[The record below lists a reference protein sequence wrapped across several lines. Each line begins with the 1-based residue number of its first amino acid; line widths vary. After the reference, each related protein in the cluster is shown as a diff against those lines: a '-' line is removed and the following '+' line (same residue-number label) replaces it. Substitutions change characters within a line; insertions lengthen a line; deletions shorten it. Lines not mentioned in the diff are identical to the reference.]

1 MATSYNPLDAIKQI
15 YGLKGDWQTAD
26 QKSQEDRKTRAKQAL
41 NSWLGNNV
49 EGNYK
54 VSNEDNLTSKFTVPE
69 SDVYTNQKNTASEKA
84 KAVYQE
90 LRDNGYGGYADKLQ
104 GMNYSQAGK
113 YLEDLTKSLGKQE
126 IRPYL
131 YEAGK
136 KYDLTQ
142 QDIDSLLH
150 YNEDTNE
157 VSFGGKK
164 IGVATNNIDGHTYWD
179 EEVLQN
185 ALNDYVDRAGLKTDA
200 MRYSEGL
207 DLATDRLNEQWAGM
221 DSDYAKAW
229 DLYNQIFTAYNNSS
243 GLSSDYNPYATEWG
257 QAIMANYNID
267 GSRKSDSEIAS
278 GAADNSGNVDS
289 FAAANA
295 RRARLSEENLGK
307 QMVWNSYL
315 SLLDRDRANI
325 EGMRGTL
332 GELTDYLNG
341 RYANQFENIDRV
353 TQQNQ
358 QIFDNDQTRQNN
370 EVSRNAAIAEI
381 TGQIPAEYQTSSNPF
396 FNSDGVLINPN
407 IDYQAL
413 ENRMQ
418 EIINDPNASE
428 ADKSQAREAIT
439 DIRQARMYKMTNYDG
454 KWAEWLPTAM
464 PYAED
469 TRTASQKNTET
480 EQQHAYDLSK
490 MGYELEKDLAEINS
504 ADTRYVTDK
513 ELEGD
518 KYSIDV
524 AASEAQKDR
533 DHEAFMAQLN
543 SKLTNEEKAYV
554 YELERRAAANS
565 DSSTTTNSDSSSTTE
580 ISTTPTLTAPQ
591 AVDAL
596 KRGEISQ
603 SIIDAY
609 NYYYGTNYTTTNPPK
624 VGSSNESK
632 SWVEN
637 SLDEQEAAM
646 TTDQKVE
653 RAFRDNDVTISL
665 NASTGQYSAEP
676 ADKALQALNKLGLP
690 SGTLAAY
697 KKKYNLG

>member
-142 QDIDSLLH
+142 QDIDGLLH
-150 YNEDTNE
+150 YDEDTNE

-164 IGVATNNIDGHTYWD
+164 IGVATNNVDGHTYWD

-221 DSDYAKAW
+221 DNDYAKAW

-278 GAADNSGNVDS
+278 GAADNSGNIDS

-332 GELTDYLNG
+332 EELTDYLNG

-490 MGYELEKDLAEINS
+490 MGYELEKDLAEISS
-504 ADTRYVTDK
+504 ADTRYTTDK
-513 ELEGD
+513 KLEGD

-533 DHEAFMAQLN
+533 DHEAFMARLK
-543 SKLTNEEKAYV
+543 SKLTNEEKAFV
-554 YELERRAAANS
+554 AALEREAAANS
-565 DSSTTTNSDSSSTTE
+565 ASDSTS
-580 ISTTPTLTAPQ
+580 
-591 AVDAL
+591 
-596 KRGEISQ
+596 
-603 SIIDAY
+603 
-609 NYYYGTNYTTTNPPK
+609 
-624 VGSSNESK
+624 GSSSGGSSSK
-632 SWVEN
+632 SSGGTSSANVSPPLSADEVKKWADGFNDYASNKYGGVALEAVGYNEYRRPTKVSEN
-637 SLDEQEAAM
+637 KNKETEDNPIILDADYMIMQILNSPDLTQEQKDYLIYDKFHFTESE
-646 TTDQKVE
+646 VNNVLN
-653 RAFRDNDVTISL
+653 DNH
-665 NASTGQYSAEP
+665 YR
-676 ADKALQALNKLGLP
+676 
-690 SGTLAAY
+690 
-697 KKKYNLG
+697 

>member
-49 EGNYK
+49 DSEYK
-54 VSNEDNLTSKFTVPE
+54 ISNEEALISRFTPAE

-150 YNEDTNE
+150 YDEDTNE

-164 IGVATNNIDGHTYWD
+164 IGVATNNVDGHTYWD

-221 DSDYAKAW
+221 DNDYAKAW

-278 GAADNSGNVDS
+278 GAADNSGNIDS

-381 TGQIPAEYQTSSNPF
+381 TGEIPAEYQTSSNPF

-428 ADKSQAREAIT
+428 ADKAQAREAIT

-469 TRTASQKNTET
+469 TRTANQKNTET
-480 EQQHAYDLSK
+480 EQQNAYELSK
-490 MGYELEKDLAEINS
+490 MSYDLERYKTDKDSE
-504 ADTRYVTDK
+504 DTRYQ
-513 ELEGD
+513 
-518 KYSIDV
+518 IDT
-524 AASEAQKDR
+524 AASEAEKDR
-533 DHEAFMAQLN
+533 QHEAFMKKLESSLTKDEYAYAQ
-543 SKLTNEEKAYV
+543 
-554 YELERRAAANS
+554 ELEQKAKLFDESLKASSSNSTDDSTSNNNSTS
-565 DSSTTTNSDSSSTTE
+565 DSSQSNKSSNSTSNAQSNNESWVADAVAKLQSNGVSVKVDTTTRE
-580 ISTTPTLTAPQ
+580 
-591 AVDAL
+591 
-596 KRGEISQ
+596 
-603 SIIDAY
+603 
-609 NYYYGTNYTTTNPPK
+609 
-624 VGSSNESK
+624 
-632 SWVEN
+632 
-637 SLDEQEAAM
+637 M
-646 TTDQKVE
+646 TTDNQVKAAELILNDTSLSQE
-653 RAFRDNDVTISL
+653 RKARMIELLHIPDIVINQ
-665 NASTGQYSAEP
+665 AAGGSTYNYMQQYR
-676 ADKALQALNKLGLP
+676 N
-690 SGTLAAY
+690 
-697 KKKYNLG
+697 

>member
-49 EGNYK
+49 DSEYK
-54 VSNEDNLTSKFTVPE
+54 ISNEEALISRFTPAE

-150 YNEDTNE
+150 YDEDTNE

-164 IGVATNNIDGHTYWD
+164 IGVATNNVDGHTYWD

-221 DSDYAKAW
+221 DNDYAKAW

-278 GAADNSGNVDS
+278 GAADNSGNIDS

-381 TGQIPAEYQTSSNPF
+381 TGEIPAEYQTSSNPF

-428 ADKSQAREAIT
+428 ADKAQAREAIT

-490 MGYELEKDLAEINS
+490 MSYDLERYKTDKDSE
-504 ADTRYVTDK
+504 DTRYQIDAASSEAEKDRQHEIYMANLENTLDK
-513 ELEGD
+513 DQFAFVQELEQKAKLFD
-518 KYSIDV
+518 ESLK
-524 AASEAQKDR
+524 ASSS
-533 DHEAFMAQLN
+533 N
-543 SKLTNEEKAYV
+543 STDDSTSN
-554 YELERRAAANS
+554 NNSTS
-565 DSSTTTNSDSSSTTE
+565 DSSQSNKSSNSTSNAQSNNESWVADAVAKLQSNGVSVKVDTTTRE
-580 ISTTPTLTAPQ
+580 
-591 AVDAL
+591 
-596 KRGEISQ
+596 
-603 SIIDAY
+603 
-609 NYYYGTNYTTTNPPK
+609 
-624 VGSSNESK
+624 
-632 SWVEN
+632 
-637 SLDEQEAAM
+637 M
-646 TTDQKVE
+646 TTDNQVKAAELILNDTSLSQE
-653 RAFRDNDVTISL
+653 RKARMIELLHIPAIVINQ
-665 NASTGQYSAEP
+665 AAGGSTYSYMQEH
-676 ADKALQALNKLGLP
+676 DGEF
-690 SGTLAAY
+690 
-697 KKKYNLG
+697 

>member
-84 KAVYQE
+84 EAVYQE

-142 QDIDSLLH
+142 QDIDGLLH
-150 YNEDTNE
+150 YDEDTNE

-164 IGVATNNIDGHTYWD
+164 IGVATNNVDGHTYWD

-229 DLYNQIFTAYNNSS
+229 DLYNQIFAAYNNSS

-278 GAADNSGNVDS
+278 GAADNSGNIDS

-396 FNSDGVLINPN
+396 YDSNGKLKNVNINYLELMN
-407 IDYQAL
+407 QYQAI
-413 ENRMQ
+413 M
-418 EIINDPNASE
+418 NDPNSTPEQKA
-428 ADKSQAREAIT
+428 AAYQMYNFASQAKT
-439 DIRQARMYKMTNYDG
+439 DKTFNYGYEEFVGD
-454 KWAEWLPTAM
+454 LR
-464 PYAED
+464 PYSID

-524 AASEAQKDR
+524 AASEAQKNR
-533 DHEAFMAQLN
+533 DHEAFMARLN
-543 SKLTNEEKAYV
+543 SKLTNEEKAFV
-554 YELERRAAANS
+554 AALEREAAANS
-565 DSSTTTNSDSSSTTE
+565 ASDSTS
-580 ISTTPTLTAPQ
+580 
-591 AVDAL
+591 
-596 KRGEISQ
+596 
-603 SIIDAY
+603 
-609 NYYYGTNYTTTNPPK
+609 
-624 VGSSNESK
+624 GSSSGGSSSK
-632 SWVEN
+632 SSGGTSSDNVSPPLSADEVKKWADGFNDYASNKYGGVALEAVGYNEYRRPTKVSEN
-637 SLDEQEAAM
+637 KNKETEDNPIILDADYMIMQILNSPDLTQEQKDYLIYDKFHFTESE
-646 TTDQKVE
+646 VNNVLN
-653 RAFRDNDVTISL
+653 DNH
-665 NASTGQYSAEP
+665 YR
-676 ADKALQALNKLGLP
+676 
-690 SGTLAAY
+690 
-697 KKKYNLG
+697 

>member
-150 YNEDTNE
+150 YDEDTNE

-164 IGVATNNIDGHTYWD
+164 IGVATNNVDGHTYWD

-278 GAADNSGNVDS
+278 GAADNSGNIDS

-513 ELEGD
+513 ELEGTKYGVDSAERISSAQDATNRYEID
-518 KYSIDV
+518 KGAEVSTLGLL
-524 AASEAQKDR
+524 ASASTPQEPNITAEQ
-533 DHEAFMAQLN
+533 AV
-543 SKLTNEEKAYV
+543 KA
-554 YELERRAAANS
+554 LERGEVS
-565 DSSTTTNSDSSSTTE
+565 
-580 ISTTPTLTAPQ
+580 Q
-591 AVDAL
+591 AV
-596 KRGEISQ
+596 
-603 SIIDAY
+603 IDAY
-609 NYYYGTNYTTTNPPK
+609 NYYYGTNYTTANPPIGIS
-624 VGSSNESK
+624 GSSNTNNAPEAGSDAELLVAITEGLK
-632 SWVEN
+632 SNGVNVQVAYNDDGSAYMRTNDQEKAARLIIGDS
-637 SLDEQEAAM
+637 SLTDEQKTKAIEMLHIPDIIIDRIAGGSTYEYM
-646 TTDQKVE
+646 QQNKG
-653 RAFRDNDVTISL
+653 SL
-665 NASTGQYSAEP
+665 G
-676 ADKALQALNKLGLP
+676 
-690 SGTLAAY
+690 
-697 KKKYNLG
+697 

>member
-142 QDIDSLLH
+142 QDIDGLLH
-150 YNEDTNE
+150 YDEDTNE

-164 IGVATNNIDGHTYWD
+164 IGVATNNVDGHTYWD

-229 DLYNQIFTAYNNSS
+229 DLYNQIFAAYNNSS

-278 GAADNSGNVDS
+278 GAADNSGNIDS

-396 FNSDGVLINPN
+396 YDSNGKLKNVNINYLELMN
-407 IDYQAL
+407 QYQAI
-413 ENRMQ
+413 M
-418 EIINDPNASE
+418 NDPNSTPEQKA
-428 ADKSQAREAIT
+428 AAYQMYNFASQAKT
-439 DIRQARMYKMTNYDG
+439 DKTFNYGYEEFVGD
-454 KWAEWLPTAM
+454 LR
-464 PYAED
+464 PYSID

-513 ELEGD
+513 ELEGTKYGVDSAERISSAQDATNRYEID
-518 KYSIDV
+518 KGAEVSTLGLLASASTPQKPNITAEQAV
-524 AASEAQKDR
+524 AA
-533 DHEAFMAQLN
+533 
-543 SKLTNEEKAYV
+543 
-554 YELERRAAANS
+554 LERGEVS
-565 DSSTTTNSDSSSTTE
+565 
-580 ISTTPTLTAPQ
+580 Q
-591 AVDAL
+591 AV
-596 KRGEISQ
+596 
-603 SIIDAY
+603 IDAY
-609 NYYYGTNYTTTNPPK
+609 NYYYGTNYTTTNPPMGIS
-624 VGSSNESK
+624 GSSNTNNAPEAGSDAELLVALTEGLK
-632 SWVEN
+632 SNGVNVQVAYNDDGSAYMRTNDQEKAARLIIGDS
-637 SLDEQEAAM
+637 SLTDEQKTKAIEMLHIPDIIIDRIAGGSTYEYM
-646 TTDQKVE
+646 QQNKG
-653 RAFRDNDVTISL
+653 SL
-665 NASTGQYSAEP
+665 G
-676 ADKALQALNKLGLP
+676 
-690 SGTLAAY
+690 
-697 KKKYNLG
+697 